1 VEIIGGG
8 LMIVTSAGVCMLV
21 ARVVISQLFRVTHME
36 RHAAAKRP

>member
-21 ARVVISQLFRVTHME
+21 ARFVISQLFRVANME
-36 RHAAAKRP
+36 RHAAKRP